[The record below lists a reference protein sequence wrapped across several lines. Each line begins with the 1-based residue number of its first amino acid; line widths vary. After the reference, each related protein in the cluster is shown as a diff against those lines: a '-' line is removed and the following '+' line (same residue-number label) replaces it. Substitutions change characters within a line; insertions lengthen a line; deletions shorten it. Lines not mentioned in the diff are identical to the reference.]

1 VVARGDKPLL
11 KVAEAARLLRLSR
24 SAVYRGLQDGR
35 IPGFKVIGQ
44 WRLDQD
50 ELDAW
55 ITAERPTPS
64 EVAVPTTRSPEGA
77 SRESFKKKLRE
88 IGGANK

>member
-1 VVARGDKPLL
+1 
-11 KVAEAARLLRLSR
+11 LSP

-35 IPGFKVIGQ
+35 IPGFKVLGQ
-44 WRLDQD
+44 WRIDQD
-50 ELDAW
+50 ELAAW
-55 ITAERPTPS
+55 LAEQRPTPS